1 MDGVLEL
8 TSIVSALGQLVL
20 IMSCERGDLERHGVV
35 GSLPIHTDSTD
46 SMLYGMATTD

>member
-8 TSIVSALGQLVL
+8 TSIVSALGLLVL

-35 GSLPIHTDSTD
+35 GSLPIHTDS
-46 SMLYGMATTD
+46 MLYGMATTD